1 MKSIQESLITRVKAP
16 ARVDNKIN
24 AVKCNNCGNIRYPP
38 RTYCNRCQGTD
49 FSPILLGPEGVV
61 ITYTS
66 TYKKKATDKQRIFG
80 SARLFSDDGK
90 DSIGV
95 SGTFDVES
103 INDISIGDKI
113 KLDPNDKYNIFKKVE
128 E

>member
-1 MKSIQESLITRVKAP
+1 MKSVQESLITRVKSP

-24 AVKCNNCGNIRYPP
+24 AIKCNNCGNIRYPQ

-49 FSPILLGPEGVV
+49 FSPILFGPKGEV
-61 ITYTS
+61 ITFSS

-80 SARLFSDDGK
+80 SARFFSDDGK

-95 SGTFDVES
+95 SGTFDVNG
-103 INDISIGDKI
+103 IDDLKIGDKVE
-113 KLDPNDKYNIFKKVE
+113 LVPNDKFNIFKKLE

>member
-1 MKSIQESLITRVKAP
+1 MKSIQESLITRVKVP

-95 SGTFDVES
+95 SGTFEVES
-103 INDISIGDKI
+103 IDDISIGDKV

>member
-24 AVKCNNCGNIRYPP
+24 AVKCNNCGNIRYPQ

-66 TYKKKATDKQRIFG
+66 TYKKKATDKQRVFG

-103 INDISIGDKI
+103 IVDISIGDKV

>member
-24 AVKCNNCGNIRYPP
+24 AIKCNTCGNIRFPQ

-49 FSPILLGPEGVV
+49 FSPILFEPKGEV
-61 ITYTS
+61 ITFSS

-80 SARLFSDDGK
+80 SARLYTKDGK

-95 SGTFDVES
+95 SGTFDVEG
-103 INDISIGDKI
+103 IDDLKIGDKVELI
-113 KLDPNDKYNIFKKVE
+113 PNDQYNIFKKVE
-128 E
+128 D

>member
-1 MKSIQESLITRVKAP
+1 MKSIQESMITRVKAP

-24 AVKCNNCGNIRYPP
+24 AIKCNKCGNIRYPA

-49 FSPILLGPEGVV
+49 FSPVLLGPKGEV
-61 ITYTS
+61 ITFTS
-66 TYKKKATDKQRIFG
+66 TYKKKATDKQRVFG
-80 SARLFSDDGK
+80 SARLYSEDGK

-103 INDISIGDKI
+103 IDDLTIGDKVI
-113 KLDPNDKYNIFKKVE
+113 LTPNDKYNIFKKVE
-128 E
+128 D

>member
-1 MKSIQESLITRVKAP
+1 MKSAQESLITRVKAP

-24 AVKCNNCGNIRYPP
+24 AIKCNNCGNIRYPA

-49 FSPILLGPEGVV
+49 FSPILLGPKGEVV
-61 ITYTS
+61 TFTS
-66 TYKKKATDKQRIFG
+66 TYKKKATDKQRVFG
-80 SARLFSDDGK
+80 SARLYSEDGK

-103 INDISIGDKI
+103 LDDLKIGDKVI
-113 KLDPNDKYNIFKKVE
+113 LYPNDKYNIFKKVE
-128 E
+128 D

>member
-1 MKSIQESLITRVKAP
+1 MKSIQESMITRVKAP

-24 AVKCNNCGNIRYPP
+24 AIKCNKCGNIRYPA

-49 FSPILLGPEGVV
+49 FSPVLLGPKGEV
-61 ITYTS
+61 ITFTS
-66 TYKKKATDKQRIFG
+66 TYKKKATDKQRVFG
-80 SARLFSDDGK
+80 SARLYSEDGK

-103 INDISIGDKI
+103 IEDLTIGDKVI
-113 KLDPNDKYNIFKKVE
+113 LTPNDKYNIFKKVE
-128 E
+128 D

>member
-1 MKSIQESLITRVKAP
+1 MKSIQESLITRVKVP

-80 SARLFSDDGK
+80 SARLFSEDGK

-103 INDISIGDKI
+103 IDDISIGDKV

>member
-24 AVKCNNCGNIRYPP
+24 AIKCVQCGNIRYPA
-38 RTYCNRCQGTD
+38 RTYCNRCQGTE
-49 FSPILLGPEGVV
+49 FKPILLGPKGEV
-61 ITYTS
+61 ITFTS
-66 TYKKKATDKQRIFG
+66 TYVKKATDKQRIFG
-80 SARLFSDDGK
+80 SARLYSEDGK

-103 INDISIGDKI
+103 IDDLSIGDKVE
-113 KLDPNDKYNIFKKVE
+113 LAPNDKYNIFKKVE
-128 E
+128 D